1 MISNYSFNLF
11 FDSLK
16 VVLINM
22 VASLMMSAK
31 LTVLGFLKI
40 KMFQTKGYGVIF
52 LSMTWQDLNYYYVA

>member
-16 VVLINM
+16 VVSINM

-40 KMFQTKGYGVIF
+40 KMFQTKGYDVIF

>member
-40 KMFQTKGYGVIF
+40 KMFQTKGYDVIF

>member
-1 MISNYSFNLF
+1 MIYNYSNLF

-40 KMFQTKGYGVIF
+40 KMFQTKGYDVIF

>member
-31 LTVLGFLKI
+31 LTLLGFLKI
-40 KMFQTKGYGVIF
+40 KMFQTKGYDVIF